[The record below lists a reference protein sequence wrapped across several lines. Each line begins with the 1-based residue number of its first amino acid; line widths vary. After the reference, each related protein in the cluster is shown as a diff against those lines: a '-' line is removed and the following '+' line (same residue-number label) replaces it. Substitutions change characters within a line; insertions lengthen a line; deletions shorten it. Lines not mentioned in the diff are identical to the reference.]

1 MKKRFLSFVLVATLL
16 MSMIVMPANAADG
29 VTMSLSA
36 VGFGTENVTSKYV
49 KETGSV
55 TTLKPNETVAVK
67 VTITNNTSEELSLAG
82 YRIELNY
89 DSSIFETTTFSW
101 ENDDEAGTSGPIALA
116 SSKNGGLTWAPITNK
131 MDGAAAWTATES
143 NATTIPANNSLIL
156 GYLLLKAKASV
167 ERCETAFSFVEGASQ
182 FQSESAANYITVV
195 ANTGEEITLSNV
207 TYTPATVSIDGTD
220 PVLSKVTVSTDKAG
234 NDVILSSEDLPDAQ
248 DLVIAV
254 DGTTTYTY
262 YAHAYSAMG
271 TDMTDRVDWTI
282 GSNLDS
288 NRTISDAGVITILP
302 LAERTYSHIYAT
314 QTGTDGNVVKEV
326 GTSKCLHIQRTSD
339 SINNI
344 HTIKVTRTG
353 VEGNP
358 PLYVPTG
365 SNTVTATFSV
375 EAKNIYG
382 DEAKENIYWKVL
394 PAEGDSPVPINYGI
408 SFDDKTLTLTV
419 GAFANGHPGTYRIH
433 AEGASTGVSAEFSVT
448 VAYAPSEA
456 TKLEIDADPDSRT
469 FAVPTANSNGDPTTQ
484 TYDLPAVTVK
494 DQYGKIMPDANV
506 NWTLDGKA
514 PSGVSIKDNKLIVDS
529 SAAAN
534 DDKFE
539 TPAAAGG
546 NSTLKF
552 KATAFCGS
560 SLAGSKDAWDQVQ
573 LTLTREARTAT
584 SVTVSGGP
592 TEALLLPVGS
602 EETRAEPFTVVVKN
616 QYGQE
621 MEGQTITWSITKAD
635 GSDATGVRV
644 ENGIVTVTNDAKA
657 DVTSTDP
664 VDYTVTVTVGGKS
677 ATTTIQI
684 KRAQPVVKSITVA
697 SGSSTVDIPGSV
709 RYNPSGNFNGPE
721 DDTTMTFTAAVTDQ
735 YGDTI
740 TAPELN
746 WSINSETDSVRIS
759 ESGVL
764 TVTSDAAQS
773 IADSQT
779 FTVTATS
786 KTDPNVKGE
795 ATITVKKGGQK
806 FSGFNLYQIEGSK
819 ETKIANGTNA
829 HILAV
834 TATPMTVKYQAKPCD
849 QYGNDLAEN
858 AIPTDLTYTVKMYE
872 PESIGGFKVLP
883 ADQYTAG
890 DQSTPGVLTV
900 GDTKPAAGDYSIQV
914 SSKDVISNYPIK
926 LMRKQDAGLTIS
938 GGDNDTSKTVT
949 YGDTFTLTASVK
961 KSTTGGTWGVSGI
974 DLNILEM
981 AGAGHNGNQL
991 TLKALKAGKTTF
1003 TLTYEDDTYY
1013 GSVTYTVTV
1022 SPKEVTAVL
1031 VDGAKVSKI
1040 YDGTVDG
1047 GSIVRPD
1054 NISAPVQLTGVIG
1067 TDELTVTPTLT
1078 GAYSTKNVHKDATNE
1093 FSLSLTLGG
1102 AASGNY
1108 RLKASSIA
1116 IPSEITPAVISV
1128 TGVTAGSRSY
1138 ELGNKNVTITGV
1150 TFSGL
1155 KNGEELTLG
1164 DMNSSS
1170 ADYYISSA
1178 VMADDNAGTD
1188 KTVTVTIGLI
1198 DGPNG
1203 CNYKFETGSTTTATT
1218 TVTINKIDWTGDKAD
1233 ETSTKYGSSA
1243 SFPLKSTLFPAGAT
1257 IRFRS
1262 STGGIFVGTASVDG
1276 TTLNYKIAANAEPGQ
1291 KGTLTLEVESQNY
1304 NNYNITITVTVLD
1317 KTPQAIEA
1325 ENVTMIYG
1333 DTASGYVTNLSS
1345 LKGAVSYIQTTGEG
1359 VISVDSSTG
1368 RITALKPGKASISI
1382 YAAGDEN
1389 TKDANKVITVTVTKR
1404 PLTVTANN
1412 ISTYVG
1418 DKQPTLTY
1426 RFDGLVNNDNVG
1438 TWELTLSVPANVKDP
1453 MKTAG
1458 EYPIIF
1464 GVHTDGTD
1472 ESKYDITL
1480 VPGKLTVTN
1489 YTVIDS
1495 TPLGSDITVIP
1506 APGGTTRISTPK
1518 AVGGATVTITVTPD
1532 KDKELKSLEVIDE
1545 NGSRLP
1551 LTDLGNGRFSF
1562 VMPAGKVSVSAVY
1575 GDVNDYVNPYL
1586 DVNESDWYYEA
1597 VKYVTVNGLMN
1608 GTGASRFEP
1617 NLATS
1622 RAMIWTILARMSG
1635 VDTTG
1640 GSVWY
1645 AAAQQWAIATGVSD
1659 GTNPNGTIT
1668 REQLAAMLYR
1678 YAVSKGMVTAP
1689 VTADL
1694 SIYSDAASVSAY
1706 AVEAMQWAVGTGLIN
1721 GMAGRLNPQ
1730 GSATR
1735 AQVATMLMRFAQ
1747 LSK

>member
-1 MKKRFLSFVLVATLL
+1 MKNRLIALLLTLVML
-16 MSMIVMPANAADG
+16 MSMVVVPASAENEENGLSFSIISFTENGAGITEGNELSSIEKGQAFALKILLKNTTSEPYVVGAYQLLVQYNDKAVEVHTFKNGRNTVGPAVTGDLVAPQGNDIGNGVFKITGADG
-29 VTMSLSA
+29 NGMPIDA
-36 VGFGTENVTSKYV
+36 KGDEFDYA
-49 KETGSV
+49 
-55 TTLKPNETVAVK
+55 TVAY
-67 VTITNNTSEELSLAG
+67 IM
-82 YRIELNY
+82 
-89 DSSIFETTTFSW
+89 FEAKEDVETCDLLF
-101 ENDDEAGTSGPIALA
+101 ALA
-116 SSKNGGLTWAPITNK
+116 DGDNK
-131 MDGAAAWTATES
+131 
-143 NATTIPANNSLIL
+143 
-156 GYLLLKAKASV
+156 
-167 ERCETAFSFVEGASQ
+167 
-182 FQSESAANYITVV
+182 ITVTRESDPSKDFAMPGV
-195 ANTGEEITLSNV
+195 SFGEVKT
-207 TYTPATVSIDGTD
+207 TVRVNGIA
-220 PVLSKVTVSTDKAG
+220 PVLSRVTVSTDEAG
-234 NDVILSSEDLPDAQ
+234 NEVILSSDKIDGA
-248 DLVIAV
+248 DRYVV
-254 DGTTTYTY
+254 TVNGTTVKPQATY

-271 TDMTDRVDWTI
+271 TDMTDRVDWKI
-282 GSNLDS
+282 GSGAGFAGTTFAN
-288 NRTISDAGVITILP
+288 GVIVVTPRAANIP
-302 LAERTYSHIYAT
+302 NAYISAT
-314 QTGTDGNVVKEV
+314 QAGAGENGKDLTVSTDK
-326 GTSKCLHIQRTSD
+326 
-339 SINNI
+339 
-344 HTIKVTRTG
+344 
-353 VEGNP
+353 
-358 PLYVPTG
+358 
-365 SNTVTATFSV
+365 TFSV
-375 EAKNIYG
+375 SRTQESQSTITS
-382 DEAKENIYWKVL
+382 L
-394 PAEGDSPVPINYGI
+394 SI
-408 SFDDKTLTLTV
+408 SCDNTTLTV
-419 GAFANGHPGTYRIH
+419 PSGSEPATTQFSVDARNIYDEKIPSPNYFWKIIKDGTSINSGSGISLYASDNTLRVTRDALTNVGTYTVYAYTNAVKSNEIP
-433 AEGASTGVSAEFSVT
+433 VT
-448 VAYAPSEA
+448 IKLADPEA
-456 TKLEIDADPDSRT
+456 TSLEIDENPANTT
-469 FAVPTANSNGDPTTQ
+469 FAVPVADATGHEKDQNYS
-484 TYDLPAVTVK
+484 LPAVTVK
-494 DQYGKIMPDANV
+494 DQYGNVMTNANV
-506 NWTLDGKA
+506 NWTLENA
-514 PSGVSIKDNKLIVDS
+514 PSGVSINGNKLIVNS

-534 DDKFE
+534 DEFE
-539 TPAAAGG
+539 TSTAAGG

-560 SLAGSKDAWDQVQ
+560 SLAESKAWGQVQ

-602 EETRAEPFTVVVKN
+602 EETRADLFTVVVKN
-616 QYGQE
+616 QYGQR
-621 MEGQTITWSITKAD
+621 MEDQTITWSITKT
-635 GSDATGVRV
+635 GSTEPTATGVSV
-644 ENGIVTVTNDAKA
+644 ENGIVTVTNEAKG
-657 DVTSTDP
+657 DVPSTAP
-664 VDYTVTVTVGGKS
+664 VEYTVTATVDGKS

-684 KRAQPVVKSITVA
+684 KRAEPVAKIITVA
-697 SGSSTVDIPGSV
+697 RKGSEDTLLIPGLDSTEKTKQAEFV
-709 RYNPSGNFNGPE
+709 ATVKDQYGAEIQNPSINWSIAPADVDGVTIDPTTGVVSVTIDAAKTIKDRTNFIV
-721 DDTTMTFTAAVTDQ
+721 TAAVGTKT
-735 YGDTI
+735 G
-740 TAPELN
+740 
-746 WSINSETDSVRIS
+746 
-759 ESGVL
+759 
-764 TVTSDAAQS
+764 TS
-773 IADSQT
+773 
-779 FTVTATS
+779 
-786 KTDPNVKGE
+786 
-795 ATITVKKGGQK
+795 TITVERELPRITGFHLYTANKDGKKGAPLTNN
-806 FSGFNLYQIEGSK
+806 STAI
-819 ETKIANGTNA
+819 IADGTNFLFVA
-829 HILAV
+829 WPHTQYGVDFTDSTVWKVEIFAPDNSEAILTDTNKKATTNPTDYRTELPITSE
-834 TATPMTVKYQAKPCD
+834 TATGEYRIVITET
-849 QYGNDLAEN
+849 N
-858 AIPTDLTYTVKMYE
+858 
-872 PESIGGFKVLP
+872 P
-883 ADQYTAG
+883 AGA
-890 DQSTPGVLTV
+890 TPI
-900 GDTKPAAGDYSIQV
+900 KSEYSI
-914 SSKDVISNYPIK
+914 N

-938 GGDNDTSKTVT
+938 DGTTTGTSKTVT
-949 YGDTFTLTASVK
+949 YGETFTLTANAANHG
-961 KSTTGGTWGVSGI
+961 TTGGTWGVSGI
-974 DLNILEM
+974 DPNILEM

-991 TLKALKAGKTTF
+991 TLKALNAGKTTF

-1022 SPKEVTAVL
+1022 DPKEVTVAP
-1031 VDGAKVSKI
+1031 GSFKVSKT
-1040 YDGTVDG
+1040 YDGTTNAG
-1047 GSIVRPD
+1047 TGSGALNVEGILD
-1054 NISAPVQLTGVIG
+1054 EGV
-1067 TDELTVTPTLT
+1067 TVTPTIPAYTNANVGGQKTLTLDLALT
-1078 GAYSTKNVHKDATNE
+1078 GNADNTRNYVLKNTTVNV
-1093 FSLSLTLGG
+1093 
-1102 AASGNY
+1102 
-1108 RLKASSIA
+1108 
-1116 IPSEITPAVISV
+1116 PCEITPAVISV
-1128 TGVTAGSRSY
+1128 TGVTAESRSY
-1138 ELGNKNVTITGV
+1138 EPGNTSVAITGV

-1164 DMNSSS
+1164 GMNSSS

-1178 VMADDNAGTD
+1178 VMADDNAGTG

-1203 CNYKFETGSTTTATT
+1203 GNYKFETGSTTTATT
-1218 TVTINKIDWTGDKAD
+1218 TVTISKINWTGDTAD
-1233 ETSTKYGSSA
+1233 ETGAKFGNSA
-1243 SFPLKSTLFPAGAT
+1243 SFPLKSDLFPAGANVQSIT
-1257 IRFRS
+1257 VTA
-1262 STGGIFVGTASVDG
+1262 STGSIFDGTPSVTG
-1276 TTLNYKIAANAEPGQ
+1276 TTLNYKIAANAKPGQ
-1291 KGTLTLEVESQNY
+1291 TGTLTLAVESQNY

-1317 KTPQAIEA
+1317 KTPQTIEA
-1325 ENVTMIYG
+1325 ANVTMIYG

-1345 LKGAVSYIQTTGEG
+1345 LKGAVSYTLSNGRD

-1368 RITALKPGKASISI
+1368 RITALKPGEALISI

-1438 TWELTLSVPANVKDP
+1438 TWELTLSIPANVKDP

-1489 YTVIDS
+1489 YTIIDS

-1721 GMAGRLNPQ
+1721 GMDGKLNPQ

>member
-36 VGFGTENVTSKYV
+36 VGFSTENVTSKYV
-49 KETGSV
+49 KETGPV

-67 VTITNNTSEELSLAG
+67 VTITNNTSEELNLAG

-89 DSSIFETTTFSW
+89 DSRIFEATAFSW
-101 ENDDEAGTSGPIALA
+101 ENDDGAGTSGPIALA
-116 SSKNGGLTWAPITNK
+116 SSKKGGLTWTPITNK

-143 NATTIPANNSLIL
+143 NAATIPANDSLIL
-156 GYLLLKAKASV
+156 GYLLLKAKTAV
-167 ERCETAFSFVEGASQ
+167 ERCETAFNFVEGVSQ
-182 FQSESAANYITVV
+182 FQSESAANYITAV

-207 TYTPATVSIDGTD
+207 TYTPATVSIDGIA
-220 PVLSKVTVSTDKAG
+220 PVLSKVTVSTDPEGA
-234 NDVILSSEDLPDAQ
+234 NVILSSDTAES
-248 DLVIAV
+248 VVGYTVTV
-254 DGTTTYTY
+254 DGTTVKPQATY

-271 TDMTDRVDWTI
+271 TDMTDRVDWKI
-282 GSNLDS
+282 GTGAGFAGTTFAN
-288 NRTISDAGVITILP
+288 GVIVVTPRAANITN
-302 LAERTYSHIYAT
+302 AHISAT
-314 QTGTDGNVVKEV
+314 QAGAGENGKDLTVSTDKTFSVSRESQSTI
-326 GTSKCLHIQRTSD
+326 TSL
-339 SINNI
+339 SISCDN
-344 HTIKVTRTG
+344 TTLT
-353 VEGNP
+353 
-358 PLYVPTG
+358 VPTG
-365 SNTVTATFSV
+365 SDPATAKFSV
-375 EAKNIYG
+375 DARNIY
-382 DEAKENIYWKVL
+382 DEKIPSPSYFWKITKD
-394 PAEGDSPVPINYGI
+394 GTSINSGSGI
-408 SFDDKTLTLTV
+408 SLYASDNTLRVTRDALTNV
-419 GAFANGHPGTYRIH
+419 GTYTVYAYTNAVKSNEIP
-433 AEGASTGVSAEFSVT
+433 VT
-448 VAYAPSEA
+448 IKLADPEA
-456 TKLEIDADPDSRT
+456 TELEIDANATTT

-494 DQYGKIMPDANV
+494 DQYGNIMPDANV
-506 NWTLDGKA
+506 NWTLDENA
-514 PSGVSIKDNKLIVDS
+514 PSGVSIKGNKLIVNS
-529 SAAAN
+529 SAAQNA
-534 DDKFE
+534 FE
-539 TPAAAGG
+539 TSAAAGG

-552 KATAFCGS
+552 NATAFCGS
-560 SLAGSKDAWDQVQ
+560 SLVESKDAWGQVQ
-573 LTLTREARTAT
+573 LTLTREASAVTTVKFQPNAILLDVPADGADPVT
-584 SVTVSGGP
+584 SKQGNL
-592 TEALLLPVGS
+592 AL
-602 EETRAEPFTVVVKN
+602 VVKD
-616 QYGQE
+616 QYGQD
-621 MEGQTITWSITKAD
+621 MKNPTVTWGITKT
-635 GSDATGVRV
+635 GSTEPTATGVSV
-644 ENGIVTVTNDAKA
+644 ENGIVTVTNEAKG
-657 DVTSTDP
+657 DVPSTAP
-664 VDYTVTVTVGGKS
+664 VEYTVTATVDGKS

-684 KRAQPVVKSITVA
+684 KRAEPVATSITVTRK
-697 SGSSTVDIPGSV
+697 GSKDTLLIPGLDSTEATRHMEFV
-709 RYNPSGNFNGPE
+709 A
-721 DDTTMTFTAAVTDQ
+721 TVKDQ
-735 YGDTI
+735 YGADI
-740 TAPELN
+740 QNPSIN
-746 WSINSETDSVRIS
+746 WSISCGNYKIPDGVTIDPDTGVVSVTI
-759 ESGVL
+759 
-764 TVTSDAAQS
+764 DAAKT
-773 IADSQT
+773 IDDSMEHYI
-779 FTVTATS
+779 FTVTAA
-786 KTDPNVKGE
+786 V
-795 ATITVKKGGQK
+795 
-806 FSGFNLYQIEGSK
+806 
-819 ETKIANGTNA
+819 NGTE
-829 HILAV
+829 IEDS
-834 TATPMTVKYQAKPCD
+834 TQT
-849 QYGNDLAEN
+849 
-858 AIPTDLTYTVKMYE
+858 
-872 PESIGGFKVLP
+872 FKVKREDIRMIGFHLYATKDGEKDTPLTDNSTAIIADGTDFLFASWPYSQYVEEYTWPSIVWQVEIFAPDNNSKAICTDTGKSTDSVLSHYCTKLP
-883 ADQYTAG
+883 ITSDIKDGTYRIVITE
-890 DQSTPGVLTV
+890 TN
-900 GDTKPAAGDYSIQV
+900 PAEGAEPIKSEYSI
-914 SSKDVISNYPIK
+914 N

-938 GGDNDTSKTVT
+938 GGDNAASKTVT
-949 YGDTFTLTASVK
+949 YGETFTLTATAANHG
-961 KSTTGGTWGVSGI
+961 TTGSKWGLSGI
-974 DLNILEM
+974 DSTILDTVRHD
-981 AGAGHNGNQL
+981 GGNL
-991 TLKALKAGKTTF
+991 TLKALKAGTTTF

-1031 VDGAKVSKI
+1031 VNGVKVSKV
-1040 YDGTVDG
+1040 YDGTTAG
-1047 GSIVRPD
+1047 GSIVLPD

-1067 TDELTVTPTLT
+1067 TDELTVSHTLAGTYGTKDVHT
-1078 GAYSTKNVHKDATNE
+1078 GATNE
-1093 FSLSLTLGG
+1093 FSLMLMLSGD
-1102 AASGNY
+1102 AAGNY
-1108 RLKASSIA
+1108 RLKNDSVA
-1116 IPSEITPAVISV
+1116 IPSEITPKPVSIS
-1128 TGVTAGSRSY
+1128 
-1138 ELGNKNVTITGV
+1138 
-1150 TFSGL
+1150 
-1155 KNGEELTLG
+1155 ELTFASRQFS
-1164 DMNSSS
+1164 MNDSS
-1170 ADYYISSA
+1170 AA
-1178 VMADDNAGTD
+1178 
-1188 KTVTVTIGLI
+1188 I
-1198 DGPNG
+1198 DTLTFDGVVSNETLT
-1203 CNYKFETGSTTTATT
+1203 YETGSIRVANNNVGSQFVEAF
-1218 TVTINKIDWTGDKAD
+1218 TVTLKNDNYCWTADVVGSTLTIPANTYKVQITKAPYGAKTD
-1233 ETSTKYGSSA
+1233 ETSTKFGNSA
-1243 SFPLKSTLFPAGAT
+1243 SFPLKSDLFPAGANVQSIT
-1257 IRFRS
+1257 VTDF
-1262 STGGIFVGTASVDG
+1262 TNGIFDGTPSVTG
-1276 TTLNYKIAANAEPGQ
+1276 TTTLNYKIKADATPDQ
-1291 KGTLTLEVESQNY
+1291 MGTITLAVESQNY

-1325 ENVTMIYG
+1325 KNVTMIYG

-1368 RITALKPGKASISI
+1368 RITALKPGKALISI

-1438 TWELTLSVPANVKDP
+1438 TWELTLSIPANVKDP

-1489 YTVIDS
+1489 YTIIDS

-1562 VMPAGKVSVSAVY
+1562 VMPAGKVSVSVVY

-1721 GMAGRLNPQ
+1721 GMDGKLNPQ

>member
-36 VGFGTENVTSKYV
+36 VGFSTENVTSKYV
-49 KETGSV
+49 KETGPV

-67 VTITNNTSEELSLAG
+67 VTITNNTSEELNLAG

-89 DSSIFETTTFSW
+89 DSRIFEATAFSW
-101 ENDDEAGTSGPIALA
+101 ENDDGAGTSGPIALA
-116 SSKNGGLTWAPITNK
+116 SSKKGGLTWTPITNK

-143 NATTIPANNSLIL
+143 NAATIPANDSLIL
-156 GYLLLKAKASV
+156 GYLLLKAKTAV
-167 ERCETAFSFVEGASQ
+167 ERCETAFNFVEGVSQ
-182 FQSESAANYITVV
+182 FQSESAANYITAV

-220 PVLSKVTVSTDKAG
+220 PVLDRVTVTDADGKIVLDSKAE
-234 NDVILSSEDLPDAQ
+234 NPSYKVEIN
-248 DLVIAV
+248 
-254 DGTTTYTY
+254 GTTDYTY
-262 YAHAYSAMG
+262 YAHAYSKMG
-271 TDMTDRVDWTI
+271 TDITSSVTWTI
-282 GSNLDS
+282 GTVANNNGTVITTGGANAGQIVVAKNAMPISAAVEAKLD
-288 NRTISDAGVITILP
+288 NVTADAGNFVVGRADGSEDTITSL
-302 LAERTYSHIYAT
+302 
-314 QTGTDGNVVKEV
+314 
-326 GTSKCLHIQRTSD
+326 
-339 SINNI
+339 SISCDNTTLI
-344 HTIKVTRTG
+344 
-353 VEGNP
+353 
-358 PLYVPTG
+358 VPADDKTE
-365 SNTVTATFSV
+365 TATFSV
-375 EAKNIYG
+375 EAKNIY
-382 DEAKENIYWKVL
+382 DEIILNPSIVWKI
-394 PAEGDSPVPINYGI
+394 ADSSDGNLASNNNSGVTFTRGL
-408 SFDDKTLTLTV
+408 LTLTSKTK
-419 GAFANGHPGTYRIH
+419 AYTGTY
-433 AEGASTGVSAEFSVT
+433 T
-448 VAYAPSEA
+448 VYAYAGAIKSNEIPVTIKLADPEA
-456 TKLEIDADPDSRT
+456 TELEIAANATTT

-484 TYDLPAVTVK
+484 PYDLPAVTVK
-494 DQYGKIMPDANV
+494 DQYGRDIENR
-506 NWTLDGKA
+506 TLTWQTMGSDGEAVYPGITIENGKLVITSEA
-514 PSGVSIKDNKLIVDS
+514 AKPELFPKDKNEYQVPIRVICG
-529 SAAAN
+529 
-534 DDKFE
+534 DKYADF
-539 TPAAAGG
+539 TV
-546 NSTLKF
+546 T
-552 KATAFCGS
+552 
-560 SLAGSKDAWDQVQ
+560 V
-573 LTLTREARTAT
+573 TREARKAA
-584 SVTVSGGP
+584 SIAVSGGP
-592 TEALLLPVGS
+592 TAALLVPASGESAVTS
-602 EETRAEPFTVVVKN
+602 NEKFTAVVKD

-621 MEGQTITWSITKAD
+621 MNDQTVTWGITKT
-635 GSDATGVRV
+635 GSTEPTATGVSV
-644 ENGIVTVTNDAKA
+644 ENGIVTVSNDAKG
-657 DVTSTDP
+657 DVPSTAP
-664 VDYTVTVTVGGKS
+664 VEYTVTVTVDGKS

-684 KRAQPVVKSITVA
+684 KRAEPVAKIITVA
-697 SGSSTVDIPGSV
+697 RKGSEDTLLIPGLDSTEKTRQAEFV
-709 RYNPSGNFNGPE
+709 A
-721 DDTTMTFTAAVTDQ
+721 TVTDQ
-735 YGDTI
+735 YDAEI
-740 TAPELN
+740 QNPSIN
-746 WSINSETDSVRIS
+746 WSISAPYEVPGVTIDPATGVVSVTI
-759 ESGVL
+759 
-764 TVTSDAAQS
+764 DAAKR
-773 IADSQT
+773 IYTAMT
-779 FTVTATS
+779 TPFTVTAAVNGTELKDS
-786 KTDPNVKGE
+786 TQTLNVKREDIRIVGFHLYDHTGIASNDEHGRLLDTGSSVIISNGE
-795 ATITVKKGGQK
+795 NVL
-806 FSGFNLYQIEGSK
+806 FD
-819 ETKIANGTNA
+819 
-829 HILAV
+829 ILPH
-834 TATPMTVKYQAKPCD
+834 T
-849 QYGNDLAEN
+849 QYGDDMTWSTIWQVEIFAPDGSQ
-858 AIPTDLTYTVKMYE
+858 AIPTDSDKETTESEDSVGYRTKLPITSAVKDGTYRIVITE
-872 PESIGGFKVLP
+872 TNPETG
-883 ADQYTAG
+883 A
-890 DQSTPGVLTV
+890 TPI
-900 GDTKPAAGDYSIQV
+900 KSEYSI
-914 SSKDVISNYPIK
+914 N

-938 GGDNDTSKTVT
+938 GGDDAASKTVT
-949 YGDTFTLTASVK
+949 YGETFTLTATAANHG
-961 KSTTGGTWGVSGI
+961 TTGSKWGLSGI
-974 DLNILEM
+974 DSTILDTVRHD
-981 AGAGHNGNQL
+981 GGNL
-991 TLKALKAGKTTF
+991 TLKALKAGETTF

-1031 VDGAKVSKI
+1031 VNGVKVSKA
-1040 YDGTVDG
+1040 YDGTTAG
-1047 GSIVRPD
+1047 GSIVLPN
-1054 NISAPVQLTGVIG
+1054 NISAPVQLTGVIS
-1067 TDELTVTPTLT
+1067 TDELTVAPTLT
-1078 GAYSTKNVHKDATNE
+1078 GAYSTKDVHTGATNE
-1093 FSLSLTLGG
+1093 FSLTLTLSGD
-1102 AASGNY
+1102 AAGNY
-1108 RLKASSIA
+1108 RLKNSSVA
-1116 IPSEITPAVISV
+1116 IPSEITPKPVRI
-1128 TGVTAGSRSY
+1128 
-1138 ELGNKNVTITGV
+1138 
-1150 TFSGL
+1150 SGL
-1155 KNGEELTLG
+1155 TFESRQFAMNGYSATIDTLTFDGVVSGETLAYETGLIRVANNNVGTQSVEAFTVTLKNDNYCWTADVVGSTLT
-1164 DMNSSS
+1164 
-1170 ADYYISSA
+1170 IP
-1178 VMADDNAGTD
+1178 AGTYSVVITKAPYSD
-1188 KTVTVTIGLI
+1188 KTA
-1198 DGPNG
+1198 
-1203 CNYKFETGSTTTATT
+1203 ETGAKFG
-1218 TVTINKIDWTGDKAD
+1218 N
-1233 ETSTKYGSSA
+1233 SA
-1243 SFPLKSTLFPAGAT
+1243 SFPLKSDLFPAGANVQSIT
-1257 IRFRS
+1257 VTAP
-1262 STGGIFVGTASVDG
+1262 TGSIFDGTPSVTG
-1276 TTLNYKIAANAEPGQ
+1276 TTLNYKIAANAKPGQ
-1291 KGTLTLEVESQNY
+1291 TGTLTLAVESQNY

-1325 ENVTMIYG
+1325 KNVTMIYG

-1345 LKGAVSYIQTTGEG
+1345 LKGAVSYTLSNGRD

-1368 RITALKPGKASISI
+1368 RITALKPGEALISI

-1438 TWELTLSVPANVKDP
+1438 TWELTLSIPANVKDP

-1472 ESKYDITL
+1472 EDKYDITL

-1489 YTVIDS
+1489 YTIIDS

-1721 GMAGRLNPQ
+1721 GMAGKLNPQ